1 VISRSTGLA
10 LGVPTLVLGLAG
22 LLGGLVWA
30 WWADPATYT
39 VVPGGAALGQEQLSR
54 LFAVEV
60 RYAVV
65 GLAGGFAVAAPLA
78 VRLRWVGWRLVPGL
92 LLGSAV
98 AGGLAYLVG
107 VLAGPGD
114 PASASRG
121 EKLQAPLDVQTPGF
135 FLSWPIGALLA
146 VVVVSW
152 VLDRAQAGTYDPGEA
167 PRHGLWRR

>member
-1 VISRSTGLA
+1 MISRSTGLA
-10 LGVPTLVLGLAG
+10 LGVPTLALGLAG
-22 LLGGLVWA
+22 LLGGLIWA
-30 WWADPATYT
+30 WWADPATYME
-39 VVPGGAALGQEQLSR
+39 VPGGAALGQEQLGR

-65 GLAGGFAVAAPLA
+65 GLAGGFLVAAPLV

-98 AGGLAYLVG
+98 AGGLAYVVG

-114 PASASRG
+114 PATASRG
-121 EKLQAPLDVQTPGF
+121 AQLQAPLDVRTPGF
-135 FLSWPIGALLA
+135 FLAWPIGALLA
-146 VVVVSW
+146 AVVVCW
-152 VLDRAQAGTYDPGEA
+152 LLDRKPVGSYDPGEA

>member
-1 VISRSTGLA
+1 VITRSTRLA
-10 LGVPTLVLGLAG
+10 LTVPTLVLGLAG
-22 LLGGLVWA
+22 LLGGLLWA
-30 WWADPATYT
+30 WWADPATYRI
-39 VVPGGAALGQEQLSR
+39 VPGGAALGQEQLGR

-60 RYAVV
+60 RYAIV
-65 GLAGGFAVAAPLA
+65 GLAGGFAVGAPLA

-98 AGGLAYLVG
+98 AGGLAYVVG

-114 PASASRG
+114 PATASG
-121 EKLQAPLDVQTPGF
+121 DDQLQAPLDVQTPGF

-152 VLDRAQAGTYDPGEA
+152 MLDRGHVGTYDPGEA

>member
-1 VISRSTGLA
+1 MSSRGTGLA
-10 LGVPTLVLGLAG
+10 LAVPTLALGLAG
-22 LLGGLVWA
+22 LLGGLIWA
-30 WWADPATYT
+30 WWADPATYMA
-39 VVPGGAALGQEQLSR
+39 VPGGAALGQEQLGR

-65 GLAGGFAVAAPLA
+65 GLAGGFAVGAPLV
-78 VRLRWVGWRLVPGL
+78 VRLRWVGWRLIPGL

-98 AGGLAYLVG
+98 GGGSAYVVG

-114 PASASRG
+114 PATAVRG
-121 EKLQAPLDVQTPGF
+121 EQPQAPLDVQTPSF

-146 VVVVSW
+146 VVVVCW
-152 VLDRAQAGTYDPGEA
+152 LLDRQPAGPYDPGEA